1 MEYFSTRD
9 KSVSLSA
16 AEAVK
21 MGLSRDGGPNLCVHP
36 GTNSHLHVAARDYDA
51 GFDLDGSPS
60 LGEPVG
66 QNMPQM

>member
-21 MGLSRDGGPNLCVHP
+21 MGLSRDGGLLTPK
-36 GTNSHLHVAARDYDA
+36 TI
-51 GFDLDGSPS
+51 
-60 LGEPVG
+60 
-66 QNMPQM
+66 PQIDRAFLESQRSWRCI

>member
-21 MGLSRDGGPNLCVHP
+21 MGLSRDGGLLTPIGRQRSWRCI
-36 GTNSHLHVAARDYDA
+36 
-51 GFDLDGSPS
+51 
-60 LGEPVG
+60 
-66 QNMPQM
+66 